1 MRRIVTIALVLAAIL
16 TGVVLVGERLPVFG
30 ARSSGER
37 LERIERSPLF
47 EKGKAQNLID
57 APMGLTS
64 DAFGAVRRYM
74 RGGQE
79 PKVQLPVN
87 APVFSTELSQAF
99 TMTWM
104 GHSSVLIEIE
114 GVRVLTDP
122 VFSKRASPF
131 QWAGPARF
139 HPPPLTVAELPPLD
153 AVLISHD
160 HYDHLDMKTVA
171 ELQGL
176 GVSFVVPLGV
186 GAHLEAW
193 DVPKSQIRELEWWEE
208 TNVGNVRLVC
218 TPARHFSGRG
228 ATDRNR
234 TLWAS

>member
-1 MRRIVTIALVLAAIL
+1 MRRIVTIALVMAAVL

-57 APMGLTS
+57 TPMGLTS

-131 QWAGPARF
+131 
-139 HPPPLTVAELPPLD
+139 HC
-153 AVLISHD
+153 AVNLRN
-160 HYDHLDMKTVA
+160 
-171 ELQGL
+171 
-176 GVSFVVPLGV
+176 VVPHVLTHLQCGGSRVFGGRQDANQGV
-186 GAHLEAW
+186 L
-193 DVPKSQIRELEWWEE
+193 
-208 TNVGNVRLVC
+208 
-218 TPARHFSGRG
+218 FS
-228 ATDRNR
+228 A
-234 TLWAS
+234 